1 MPEFDPAP
9 SRAASIG
16 GRLIEIL
23 GWIIVALSA
32 AAIVLQVV
40 AGSWSIA
47 GIVLA
52 LFVAVAGGAT
62 VGVGRAV
69 ERSRQR

>member
-47 GIVLA
+47 GIVLD
-52 LFVAVAGGAT
+52 LFVDVAGGAT